1 MPSKF
6 GILHSA
12 IELLK
17 FRCMPSNCWNF
28 SFWPP
33 GLEIRCHLPLSFW
46 NFVEW
51 PWLFFSLFSFPSLFL
66 SVSVIFCPP
75 SDAASSAFS
84 DVQPLSPFLCGVVS
98 LLPPLEL
105 YFSSLP
111 HTSSCSNSSLWSTR
125 ATMILAIGH
134 LLLAASG
141 LGYPVEAMGELR
153 AGLSLPASRG
163 RMPASYWTVCRLY
176 RTSVVSIRRSVVSIH
191 SLLAVSAISAASGC
205 LCPWPG

>member
-1 MPSKF
+1 MSFTFYTLWSLKFSFCFIFYFFIFIFYPQVFEILVCTLMKFSQMPSKF
-6 GILHSA
+6 EILHSA

-17 FRCMPSNCWNF
+17 FRCMPSNCRNF

-51 PWLFFSLFSFPSLFL
+51 PWLFFSLFPFPSSFL

-75 SDAASSAFS
+75 SAAASSAFS
-84 DVQPLSPFLCGVVS
+84 DVQHLSPFLCGVVS
-98 LLPPLEL
+98 LLRPLEL

-141 LGYPVEAMGELR
+141 LGRSCRSHGR
-153 AGLSLPASRG
+153 APCRSLSTG
-163 RMPASYWTVCRLY
+163 
-176 RTSVVSIRRSVVSIH
+176 
-191 SLLAVSAISAASGC
+191 
-205 LCPWPG
+205 